1 MTKQATWLG
10 NDQESPHKSLLN
22 NQKLW
27 KLIVGALSKSGNQ
40 IIHKILYNSP
50 WCNGDC
56 GEYQESSRPDNQKL
70 DKLCVTRWTIRAK
83 RLRKILD
90 NYEALLE
97 LWEQSLKKN
106 LEFETKSR
114 IGGCKSQIKL
124 FKFYFG
130 L

>member
-1 MTKQATWLG
+1 MGTVGEICVLVRYSPKGEQILG
-10 NDQESPHKSLLN
+10 
-22 NQKLW
+22 
-27 KLIVGALSKSGNQ
+27 SKVEN
-40 IIHKILYNSP
+40 IE
-50 WCNGDC
+50 

-83 RLRKILD
+83 RLKKILD

-106 LEFETKSR
+106 LDFETKSR
-114 IGGCKSQIKL
+114 IGGCKSQIEL